1 MAIFT
6 NNNTLCVPVMKT
18 IRIAIIFLAIFPF
31 LSTSGKDTDIITE
44 SLVQK
49 IESNKWSLK
58 ATEKYLNKEFPGIKE
73 REYII
78 QNHLRTLDK
87 DYNPRVA
94 SILFSALGQIKFQTG
109 KIDESLNL
117 MHKALEYG
125 LLYDDNNL
133 CIENHIA
140 FCSILT
146 SIGQHDLAAEY
157 AKSSLSDF
165 KSSKRDSAILLRTLG
180 TSKSYNGDYLS
191 SINYLNIALK
201 LFDQL
206 NDLQGLGTTYTNL
219 GIVYQKQEQH
229 HKAYECF
236 RKSISMLKQANCE
249 EDLIRTYLNLGNFY
263 LFHQND
269 FKKALECFNM
279 LFENESKYPELSRQT
294 KAGTLHN
301 IAIVFYNQ
309 GRTDSCLK
317 WYDKAVKENITNR
330 NYNNLISN
338 YIGLAL
344 VYRDIDQ
351 IDISLVYLKKAED
364 IAIVNNIKQ
373 NNKDILL
380 RLSQHYEITNNYKKA
395 LLYRK
400 EYERISDSIA
410 MYNNQVEIEKLEKNF
425 DLKRIQEKYNQRLI
439 EKEAV
444 RQKENKENKSVINL
458 LKYLLFIM
466 FAIFIIVFLSR
477 RSVRRQNILLEEKN
491 REIETQKDV
500 VSKSNSTKRQM
511 LSIIGHDLK
520 GPIGTTLQLLKI
532 VKKQLSNQ
540 EYETI
545 STFIN
550 ELIKTSTG
558 TYSLLENLL
567 SWAQGVD
574 GKSDIV
580 INTLNAN
587 EQINRSISVM
597 INQAQSKDIDI
608 VSRIP
613 DSIYIKADKNMLDA
627 IVRNIISNA
636 IKFSN
641 ANGRIMLSAKEDD
654 DKVFFHITDNGVGMT
669 EEQVKNIFSGTI
681 NKSTFGTNNEKG
693 TGLGL
698 ELCRLFVESQN
709 GSINILSS
717 KNIGTT
723 IIFSL
728 PKAVNDNV

>member
-1 MAIFT
+1 
-6 NNNTLCVPVMKT
+6 MKT
-18 IRIAIIFLAIFPF
+18 IRIATILLAIFTF
-31 LSTSGKDTDIITE
+31 LSSSGKETDIITE

-49 IESNKWSLK
+49 IEINKWSLK
-58 ATEKYLNKEFPGIKE
+58 GTEKYLNKEFPSLKE

-94 SILFSALGQIKFQTG
+94 SVLFSILGQIKFQTG

-133 CIENHIA
+133 CIENHIV

-146 SIGQHDLAAEY
+146 SIGQHDLASEY

-165 KSSKRDSAILLRTLG
+165 KSSKRDSAFLLRTLG
-180 TSKSYNGDYLS
+180 TSESYNGNYLS

-201 LFDQL
+201 LFGQL
-206 NDLQGLGTTYTNL
+206 NDLQGQGTTYTNL
-219 GIVYQKQEQH
+219 GIVYQEQKLH

-236 RKSISMLKQANCE
+236 TKSICMLEQANCK

-263 LFHQND
+263 LFHKND
-269 FKKALECFNM
+269 FNKALECFNM

-309 GRTDSCLK
+309 GNIDSCLK
-317 WYDKAVKENITNR
+317 WYDKAVKENIINR
-330 NYNNLISN
+330 NYHNLISN
-338 YIGLAL
+338 YIALAL
-344 VYRDIDQ
+344 VYRDIEL
-351 IDISLVYLKKAED
+351 IDISLAYLKKAED
-364 IAIVNNIKQ
+364 IALTNNLKQ
-373 NNKDILL
+373 NKKEVFL
-380 RLSQHYEITNNYKKA
+380 RLSEHYEIIKNYKKA

-400 EYERISDSIA
+400 SYEKISDSLSL
-410 MYNNQVEIEKLEKNF
+410 YNNQVEIKKLEKNF
-425 DLKRIQEKYNQRLI
+425 DLKRIQERYNRRLM

-444 RQKENKENKSVINL
+444 RQRENKENKSVINL

-477 RSVRRQNILLEEKN
+477 RSVRRQNVLLEEKN
-491 REIETQKDV
+491 KEIEKQRNV

-532 VKKQLSNQ
+532 AQKHISNK
-540 EYETI
+540 EYNTI
-545 STFIN
+545 STYVD
-550 ELIKTSTG
+550 ELIKTG
-558 TYSLLENLL
+558 TNTYALLNNLL
-567 SWAQGVD
+567 SWAQGID
-574 GKSDIV
+574 GTSDPV
-580 INTLNAN
+580 INNLNASQ
-587 EQINRSISVM
+587 QINKSISVM
-597 INQAQSKDIDI
+597 INQAQQKSIDI
-608 VSRIP
+608 VSKIP
-613 DSIYIKADKNMLDA
+613 DSIYVKADKNMLDA
-627 IVRNIISNA
+627 IIRNIINNA
-636 IKFSN
+636 IKFSYS
-641 ANGRIMLSAKEDD
+641 NGRIMLSAKEDD
-654 DKVFFHITDNGVGMT
+654 NKVFFHITDNGVGMT
-669 EEQVKNIFSGTI
+669 EDQVNNIFAERI

-698 ELCRLFVESQN
+698 ELCRIFIEAQN

-723 IIFSL
+723 VIFSL